1 MRTMSLPA
9 PGRKSPSWAGF
20 SLALAAAA
28 LLCACNPTGG
38 SSRSDLKL
46 TAPST
51 GSAQSQSLPP
61 LAGEPSEL
69 IGQGPIKIALIVSL
83 TQASGPSSV
92 GASMRNAAQLAYL
105 ESGQSDVSI
114 VVKDDHSSPAGA
126 ATAAQA
132 AVNEGAE
139 LILGPVFAAGVK
151 EAGRVA
157 KGAGKPVIAFS
168 SDSSAASRGVYLLS
182 FLVEGNV
189 ERIIDFAA
197 QRGKKSAAA
206 LVPDNEYGALA
217 LAQFQQS
224 AANHG
229 MRVVVIERYKP
240 GQPAD
245 AVKRIAAVA
254 GQIDMLFIPD
264 SPDAMGAVARELT
277 AANLDSKHVQI
288 LGTSL
293 WNDPRALKLPALQG
307 AWFAAPENAG
317 FNAFAGRYRAK
328 FGSEPS
334 RIATLTY
341 DAVTL
346 AIALSRQ
353 QGSQRFSD
361 SSLTNAAGF
370 NGADGVFRFRAE
382 GLNDRALSVLEIDGS
397 QPRVISPAPRTLGP
411 SNSG

>member
-1 MRTMSLPA
+1 MNRPTPRRA
-9 PGRKSPSWAGF
+9 PPPRAG
-20 SLALAAAA
+20 LALALLAATA
-28 LLCACNPTGG
+28 LLCACNLKGG
-38 SSRSDLKL
+38 PSGSDLKL
-46 TAPST
+46 GAPSS
-51 GSAQSQSLPP
+51 GAAQSQQLPP
-61 LAGEPSEL
+61 PAGEPSEL
-69 IGQGPIKIALIVSL
+69 IGQGPIKIALIVPL

-92 GASMRNAAQLAYL
+92 GASLRNAAQLAYT
-105 ESGQSDVSI
+105 ESGQNDVSI

-126 ATAAQA
+126 AAAAQA
-132 AVNEGAE
+132 AVSEGAE

-168 SDSSAASRGVYLLS
+168 TDSSAASRGVYLLS

-189 ERIIDFAA
+189 ERTIDFAA

-229 MRVVVIERYKP
+229 MRVLLIEKYKP

-245 AVKRIAAVA
+245 AVKRIAAVSD
-254 GQIDMLFIPD
+254 QIDTLFIPD
-264 SPDAMGAVARELT
+264 SPEAMGAVARELT
-277 AANLDSKHVQI
+277 AANLDSKRVQI
-288 LGTSL
+288 LGPSL

-307 AWFAAPENAG
+307 AWFAAPENTG

-334 RIATLTY
+334 RIATLVY

-353 QGSQRFSD
+353 QGSQRYAE
-361 SSLTNAAGF
+361 SSLTNSAGF

-382 GLNDRALSVLEIDGS
+382 GLNDRALSVLEVDGG
-397 QPRVISPAPRTLGP
+397 QAKVISPAPRTLGP
-411 SNSG
+411 AG

>member
-1 MRTMSLPA
+1 M
-9 PGRKSPSWAGF
+9 
-20 SLALAAAA
+20 

-46 TAPST
+46 TAPSS
-51 GSAQSQSLPP
+51 GSAQSQALPP

-69 IGQGPIKIALIVSL
+69 IGQGPIKIALIVPL

-92 GASMRNAAQLAYL
+92 GASLRNAAQLAYL

-168 SDSSAASRGVYLLS
+168 TDSSAAARGVYLLS

-229 MRVVVIERYKP
+229 MRVVVIEKYKP

-254 GQIDMLFIPD
+254 GQIDTLFIPD
-264 SPDAMGAVARELT
+264 SPEAMGAVARELT

-353 QGSQRFSD
+353 QGSQRFTD
-361 SSLTNAAGF
+361 SSLTNPAGF

-382 GLNDRALSVLEIDGS
+382 GLNDRALSVLEINDA

-411 SNSG
+411 ASSG

>member
-1 MRTMSLPA
+1 MSRPA
-9 PGRKSPSWAGF
+9 LDRRAPSRAGF

-28 LLCACNPTGG
+28 VLLCACNPTGG

-46 TAPST
+46 TAPSS
-51 GSAQSQSLPP
+51 GSAQSQALPP

-69 IGQGPIKIALIVSL
+69 IGQGPIKIALIVPL

-92 GASMRNAAQLAYL
+92 GASLRNAAQLAYL

-168 SDSSAASRGVYLLS
+168 TDSSAAARGVYLLS

-229 MRVVVIERYKP
+229 MRVVVIEKYKP

-254 GQIDMLFIPD
+254 GQIDTLFIPD
-264 SPDAMGAVARELT
+264 SPEAMGAVARELT

-353 QGSQRFSD
+353 QGSQRFTD
-361 SSLTNAAGF
+361 SSLTNPAGF

-382 GLNDRALSVLEIDGS
+382 GLNDRALSVLEINDA

-411 SNSG
+411 ASSG

>member
-1 MRTMSLPA
+1 MRTMTRLTTSRA
-9 PGRKSPSWAGF
+9 AKRRT
-20 SLALAAAA
+20 SLALVALATTA
-28 LLCACNPTGG
+28 LLCACNPKGG
-38 SSRSDLKL
+38 GPKSPDLNL
-46 TAPST
+46 GAPSAGPAT
-51 GSAQSQSLPP
+51 SQALPP
-61 LAGEPSEL
+61 PAGEPSEL
-69 IGQGPIKIALIVSL
+69 IGQGPVKIALIVPL

-92 GASMRNAAQLAYL
+92 GASLRNAAQLAYL
-105 ESGQSDVSI
+105 ESGQNDVSI

-126 ATAAQA
+126 AAAAQA

-139 LILGPVFAAGVK
+139 MIIGPVFAAGVK
-151 EAGRVA
+151 EAGRIA

-168 SDSSAASRGVYLLS
+168 TDSSSASRGVYLLS

-206 LVPDNEYGALA
+206 LVPDNDYGALA

-229 MRVVVIERYKP
+229 LRVVVIEKYKP

-245 AVKRIAAVA
+245 SVKRIAAVA
-254 GQIDMLFIPD
+254 DQIDMLFIPE
-264 SPDAMGAVARELT
+264 SPDAIGAVARELT
-277 AANLDSKHVQI
+277 AANIDSKRVQI

-293 WNDPRALKLPALQG
+293 WNDPRALKVPALQG
-307 AWFAAPENAG
+307 AWFAAPENSG

-334 RIATLTY
+334 RIATLAY

-346 AIALSRQ
+346 AIALSKQ
-353 QGSQRFSD
+353 QGSQRYAE
-361 SSLTNAAGF
+361 SSLTNPAGF

-382 GLNDRALSVLEIDGS
+382 GLNDRALSVLEIDGG
-397 QPRVISPAPRTLGP
+397 QPKVVAPAPRTLGP
-411 SNSG
+411 AG

>member
-1 MRTMSLPA
+1 MNRPTPRRA
-9 PGRKSPSWAGF
+9 TPPRAG
-20 SLALAAAA
+20 LALAVLASTA
-28 LLCACNPTGG
+28 LLCACNPKGG
-38 SSRSDLKL
+38 PSGSDLKL
-46 TAPST
+46 GAPSS
-51 GSAQSQSLPP
+51 GAAQSQQLPP
-61 LAGEPSEL
+61 PAGEPSEL
-69 IGQGPIKIALIVSL
+69 IGQGPIKIALIVPL

-92 GASMRNAAQLAYL
+92 GASLRNAAQLAYM
-105 ESGQSDVSI
+105 ESGQNDVSI

-126 ATAAQA
+126 AAAAQA

-168 SDSSAASRGVYLLS
+168 TNSSAASRGVYLLS

-189 ERIIDFAA
+189 ERTIDFAA

-229 MRVVVIERYKP
+229 VRVVLIEKYKP

-245 AVKRIAAVA
+245 AVKRIAAVSD
-254 GQIDMLFIPD
+254 QIDTLFIPD
-264 SPDAMGAVARELT
+264 SPEAMGAVARELT
-277 AANLDSKHVQI
+277 AANVDSKRVQI
-288 LGTSL
+288 LGPSL

-307 AWFAAPENAG
+307 AWFAAPENTG

-334 RIATLTY
+334 RIATLVY

-353 QGSQRFSD
+353 QGSQRYAE
-361 SSLTNAAGF
+361 SSLTNSAGF

-382 GLNDRALSVLEIDGS
+382 GLNDRALSVLEIDGG
-397 QPRVISPAPRTLGP
+397 QAKVISPAPRTLGP
-411 SNSG
+411 AG

>member
-1 MRTMSLPA
+1 MRTMNRSTPRRA
-9 PGRKSPSWAGF
+9 TPPRGG
-20 SLALAAAA
+20 LALALLAATA

-38 SSRSDLKL
+38 PRTSDLKL
-46 TAPST
+46 GAPSS
-51 GSAQSQSLPP
+51 GAAQSEQLAPP
-61 LAGEPSEL
+61 AGEPSEL
-69 IGQGPIKIALIVSL
+69 IGQGPIKIALIVPL

-92 GASMRNAAQLAYL
+92 GASLRNAAQLAYL

-114 VVKDDHSSPAGA
+114 LVKDDHSSPAGA

-132 AVNEGAE
+132 AVSEGAE

-168 SDSSAASRGVYLLS
+168 TDSSSASRGVYLLS

-229 MRVVVIERYKP
+229 LRVVVIEKYKP

-245 AVKRIAAVA
+245 AVKRIAAVS

-264 SPDAMGAVARELT
+264 SPEAMGGVARELT
-277 AANLDSKHVQI
+277 AANIDSKRVQI
-288 LGTSL
+288 LGPSL

-307 AWFAAPENAG
+307 AWFAAPENTG

-353 QGSQRFSD
+353 QGSQRYAE
-361 SSLTNAAGF
+361 SSLTNPAGF

-382 GLNDRALSVLEIDGS
+382 GLNDRALSVLEIDGG
-397 QPRVISPAPRTLGP
+397 QAKVISPAPRTLGP
-411 SNSG
+411 AG

>member
-1 MRTMSLPA
+1 MRTIHRPTPRGA
-9 PGRKSPSWAGF
+9 TTPRAGF
-20 SLALAAAA
+20 ALALLAAAGF
-28 LLCACNPTGG
+28 LSACNPTGG
-38 SSRSDLKL
+38 PGRSDLKL
-46 TAPST
+46 TAPNS
-51 GSAQSQSLPP
+51 GAVQSQPLPP
-61 LAGEPSEL
+61 AGEPSEL
-69 IGQGPIKIALIVSL
+69 IGQGTIKIALIVPL
-83 TQASGPSSV
+83 TQANGPSSV

-114 VVKDDHSSPAGA
+114 IVKDDHSSPAGA

-132 AVNEGAE
+132 AVSEGAE

-168 SDSSAASRGVYLLS
+168 TDSSAASRGVYLLS

-224 AANHG
+224 AASHG
-229 MRVVVIERYKP
+229 MRVLVIEKYKP

-245 AVKRIAAVA
+245 SVKRIAAIA
-254 GQIDMLFIPD
+254 DQIDTLFIPD

-277 AANLDSKHVQI
+277 AANLDSKRVQI
-288 LGTSL
+288 LGPAL
-293 WNDPRALKLPALQG
+293 WNDPRTLKLPALQG

-353 QGSQRFSD
+353 QGSQRFAE
-361 SSLTNAAGF
+361 SSLTNPAGF
-370 NGADGVFRFRAE
+370 NGADGVFRFRPE
-382 GLNDRALSVLEIDGS
+382 GLNDRALSVLEIEGG
-397 QPRVISPAPRTLGP
+397 QPKVISPAPRTLGP
-411 SNSG
+411 TG

>member
-1 MRTMSLPA
+1 MPTMTRSTPRRA
-9 PGRKSPSWAGF
+9 TKRGAG
-20 SLALAAAA
+20 LAVAALAATA
-28 LLCACNPTGG
+28 LLCACNPKGG
-38 SSRSDLKL
+38 GPSSSDLKL
-46 TAPST
+46 GAPSAGPAT
-51 GSAQSQSLPP
+51 SQP
-61 LAGEPSEL
+61 LAPPVGEPSEL
-69 IGQGPIKIALIVSL
+69 IGQGPIKIAFIVPL

-92 GASMRNAAQLAYL
+92 GASLRSAAQLAYL
-105 ESGQSDVSI
+105 ESGPNDVSI

-126 ATAAQA
+126 AAAAQA

-139 LILGPVFAAGVK
+139 LIIGPVFAAGVK
-151 EAGRVA
+151 EAGRIA

-168 SDSSAASRGVYLLS
+168 TDSSAASRGVYLLS

-206 LVPDNEYGALA
+206 LVPDNDYGALA

-229 MRVVVIERYKP
+229 LRVVVIEKYKP

-245 AVKRIAAVA
+245 SVKRIAAVA
-254 GQIDMLFIPD
+254 DQIDMLFIPE
-264 SPDAMGAVARELT
+264 SPDAIGGVARELT
-277 AANLDSKHVQI
+277 AANIDSKRVQI

-293 WNDPRALKLPALQG
+293 WNDPRALKVPALQG
-307 AWFAAPENAG
+307 AWFAAPENSG

-334 RIATLTY
+334 RIATLAY

-346 AIALSRQ
+346 AIALSKQ
-353 QGSQRFSD
+353 QGSQRFAE
-361 SSLTNAAGF
+361 SSLTNPAGF
-370 NGADGVFRFRAE
+370 SGADGVFRFRAE
-382 GLNDRALSVLEIDGS
+382 GLNDRALSVLEIDGG
-397 QPRVISPAPRTLGP
+397 QPKVVAPAPRTLGP
-411 SNSG
+411 AG

>member
-1 MRTMSLPA
+1 MRTMNRPTPRRA
-9 PGRKSPSWAGF
+9 TPPRGG
-20 SLALAAAA
+20 LALALLAATA

-38 SSRSDLKL
+38 PRTSDLKL
-46 TAPST
+46 GAPAS
-51 GSAQSQSLPP
+51 GAAQSQQLPP
-61 LAGEPSEL
+61 PAGEPSEL
-69 IGQGPIKIALIVSL
+69 IGQGPIKIALIVPL

-92 GASMRNAAQLAYL
+92 GASLRNAAQLAYM

-132 AVNEGAE
+132 AVSEGAE

-168 SDSSAASRGVYLLS
+168 TDSSSASRGVYLLS

-229 MRVVVIERYKP
+229 LRVVVIEKYKP

-245 AVKRIAAVA
+245 AVKRIAAVS
-254 GQIDMLFIPD
+254 GQIDMLFIPE
-264 SPDAMGAVARELT
+264 SPEAMGGVARELT
-277 AANLDSKHVQI
+277 AANIDSKRVQI
-288 LGTSL
+288 LGPSL

-307 AWFAAPENAG
+307 AWFAAPENTG

-353 QGSQRFSD
+353 QGSQRYAE
-361 SSLTNAAGF
+361 SSLTNPAGF

-382 GLNDRALSVLEIDGS
+382 GLNDRALSVLEIDGG
-397 QPRVISPAPRTLGP
+397 QAKVISPAPRTLGP
-411 SNSG
+411 AG